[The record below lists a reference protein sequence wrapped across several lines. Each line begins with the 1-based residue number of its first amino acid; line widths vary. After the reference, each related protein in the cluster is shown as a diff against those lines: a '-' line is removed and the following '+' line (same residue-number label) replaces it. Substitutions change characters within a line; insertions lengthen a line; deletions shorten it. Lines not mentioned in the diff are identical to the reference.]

1 MYAWQAARRA
11 RVKERLQP
19 ATRLRHN
26 GGSEAL
32 SRRQEA
38 HRKALVRRAHPYMLP
53 ISGNPARASTPAN
66 IDALRLSHDDG

>member
-1 MYAWQAARRA
+1 MYAWQTGQAARRA

-38 HRKALVRRAHPYMLP
+38 HRKALVRRAHVAYIGQSRSCLNA
-53 ISGNPARASTPAN
+53 GQ
-66 IDALRLSHDDG
+66 H